1 MKTIATFLVTGFL
14 ASLSSCTYYEDEPSG
29 ISSTTRDTTTTVTD
43 YGTGESTTTR
53 KTTTH
58 YPE

>member
-1 MKTIATFLVTGFL
+1 MKTIATLLVTGFL
-14 ASLSSCTYYEDEPSG
+14 ASLASCTYYEEPSTG
-29 ISSTTRDTTTTVTD
+29 VSSTTRDTTTTVTD
-43 YGTGESTTTR
+43 HATGESTITR